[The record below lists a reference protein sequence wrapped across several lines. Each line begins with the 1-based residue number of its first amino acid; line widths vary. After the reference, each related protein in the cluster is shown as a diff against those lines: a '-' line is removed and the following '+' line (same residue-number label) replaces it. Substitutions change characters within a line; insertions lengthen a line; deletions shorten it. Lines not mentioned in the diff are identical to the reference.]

1 MSRPSVRP
9 GTGEDIVMILRHFS
23 DPASHPQQRYMEKRS
38 SKAQRGGH
46 QSGNGVESDRESSTW
61 MSEILNAQPLRLQK
75 FLQELFRDVI
85 CVLSAGALKFS
96 LCLVTIL
103 RAFFACL
110 CCFRGAG
117 KVGLLTRRYWALSN
131 LSFQLNSVWRE
142 RKAQKRLVAEFLRR
156 HQISTLLSIRMLKH
170 LNWLQPQQVRPKD
183 PEKVRRNAMTLISE
197 ILEEMGAPPLM
208 EHPFFRSFRNKHPK
222 LQTQLC
228 NEALVP
234 IFHSGNEIVFTVGE
248 SCSMMYIIVNGS
260 AQYAAQLPPPRDAP
274 VGTAGT
280 QVRKTLH
287 SGHWLSEAALWTG
300 WVHRGE
306 LRTLCDCLFFGLEAG
321 WFARV
326 ISSQKSAHAFAASYA
341 RKFVEGLNRSIQ
353 SDITEAGPVD

>member
-1 MSRPSVRP
+1 ML
-9 GTGEDIVMILRHFS
+9 ILQHFA
-23 DPASHPQQRYMEKRS
+23 DPASHPHQRFVEKRS
-38 SKAQRGGH
+38 RSHQRG
-46 QSGNGVESDRESSTW
+46 GNGVESADPCEP
-61 MSEILNAQPLRLQK
+61 MSQLFNAQLLRLQK
-75 FLQELFRDVI
+75 FLQELLRDTV
-85 CVLSAGALKFS
+85 VLLTAMALKFF
-96 LCLVTIL
+96 LNLVGAL
-103 RAFFACL
+103 RAFFFCL

-117 KVGLLTRRYWALSN
+117 KVGPLTRRYWVLSN
-131 LSFQLNSVWRE
+131 LLFQLNSVWRE
-142 RKAQKRLVAEFLRR
+142 RKTQKQLAAEFLRR
-156 HQISTLLSIRMLKH
+156 HQISTLLSIRLLKH
-170 LNWLQPQQVRPKD
+170 INWLQPQQVRPKD
-183 PEKVRRNAMTLISE
+183 PEKLRRNAMTLISE
-197 ILEEMGAPPLM
+197 LLEEMGAPPLM
-208 EHPFFRSFRNKHPK
+208 EHPFFRSFRSKHPK

-248 SCSMMYIIVNGS
+248 ACSMMYIIVNGS

>member
-1 MSRPSVRP
+1 ML
-9 GTGEDIVMILRHFS
+9 ILRHFS
-23 DPASHPQQRYMEKRS
+23 DPASHPQQRYIEKRS
-38 SKAQRGGH
+38 RSQRGVSQG
-46 QSGNGVESDRESSTW
+46 GNGAEFSDTSESLSQ
-61 MSEILNAQPLRLQK
+61 IFNAQLLRLQK
-75 FLQELFRDVI
+75 FVQELLRDAVFL
-85 CVLSAGALKFS
+85 LSAGALKLS
-96 LCLVTIL
+96 LHLVTIL

-117 KVGLLTRRYWALSN
+117 KVGFLTRRYWALSCLN
-131 LSFQLNSVWRE
+131 FQLNTIWRE
-142 RKAQKRLVAEFLRR
+142 RKAQKRLAAEFLRR
-156 HQISTLLSIRMLKH
+156 HQISTLLSIRLLKH
-170 LNWLQPQQVRPKD
+170 INWLQPQQVRPKD

-197 ILEEMGAPPLM
+197 ILEEMGAPPLI
-208 EHPFFRSFRNKHPK
+208 EHPFFRSFRSRHPK

-234 IFHSGNEIVFTVGE
+234 VFHSANEIVFTVGE
-248 SCSMMYIIVNGS
+248 SCSMMYVIVNGS

-280 QVRKTLH
+280 QVRKTLR

-306 LRTLCDCLFFGLEAG
+306 LRTLSDCLFFGLEAG

-341 RKFVEGLNRSIQ
+341 RKFVEGRPSRLMVLSRACTLARSN
-353 SDITEAGPVD
+353 DLHL